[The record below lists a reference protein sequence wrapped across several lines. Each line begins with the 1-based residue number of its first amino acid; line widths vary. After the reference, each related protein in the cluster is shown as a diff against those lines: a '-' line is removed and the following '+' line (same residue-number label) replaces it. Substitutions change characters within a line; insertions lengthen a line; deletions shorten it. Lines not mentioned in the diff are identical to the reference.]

1 MKRFLLTFVKGLI
14 PGMVDAAILGALARL
29 HQEIDESKHLKPAE
43 KEATKNGAGLLAE
56 RVKEELNK
64 QLNQ

>member
-1 MKRFLLTFVKGLI
+1 
-14 PGMVDAAILGALARL
+14 MVDAAILGALARL